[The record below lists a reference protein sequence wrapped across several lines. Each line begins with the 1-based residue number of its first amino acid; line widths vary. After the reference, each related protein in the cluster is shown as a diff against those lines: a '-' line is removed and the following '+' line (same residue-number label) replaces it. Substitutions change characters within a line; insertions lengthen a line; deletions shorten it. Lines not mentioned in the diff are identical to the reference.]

1 MTLSACG
8 AEAQLQQHTEKVQSL
23 RATTIAIADA
33 WLHGNVS
40 GAYAEVAFEQTFQL
54 LEEERAAVAGT
65 HDDLARPAAIALTRT
80 SEQLSREIAALTR
93 DVRMADGANVR
104 RHLGD
109 LEATTPEQ
117 P

>member
-1 MTLSACG
+1 MTISACG
-8 AEAQLQQHTEKVQSL
+8 AEAQLKQHAEKVRSL

-40 GAYAEVAFEQTFQL
+40 GAYAQGALEQTFQL
-54 LEEERAAVAGT
+54 LEQERTAVAGT
-65 HDDLARPAAIALTRT
+65 PDDLARPAANALTHT
-80 SEQLSREIAALTR
+80 TEQLSREIAALTR
-93 DVRMADGANVR
+93 DVRMADGASAR

-109 LEATTPEQ
+109 LETTTPEQ

>member
-1 MTLSACG
+1 MTISACG
-8 AEAQLQQHTEKVQSL
+8 AEAQLQQHAEKVRSL

-40 GAYAEVAFEQTFQL
+40 GVYAQGALEQTFQL
-54 LEEERAAVAGT
+54 LEQERAAVAGT
-65 HDDLARPAAIALTRT
+65 PDDLARPAANALAHT

-93 DVRMADGANVR
+93 DVRMADGPNAR